1 MPIISFGFPH
11 VLFLILATF
20 ILSIRLLE
28 DTRIAMK
35 KLADFLA
42 FLFWLIVL
50 VKISQDIFLNT

>member
-50 VKISQDIFLNT
+50 VKIS